1 MWIGVPRFSAN
12 LRELSRKDGGHIMTL
27 FVHAADIHL
36 DSPLKGLYQD
46 ESAPDAEE
54 IRSAARAAF
63 DKLVDLVLSEGA
75 PLLIIAGD
83 LYDGGWK
90 DFSTGLYFASR
101 MRKLAEEGVRVAVVR
116 GNHDAENRM
125 TKSLVMP
132 ENVKIFS
139 SRKPETWI
147 LEDLN
152 MALHGQSYPRRDVTE
167 NLALDYPEPVPGMLN
182 IGILHCLISGAEG
195 HLPYAPCTSDQL
207 AAKGYDYWALGH
219 VHELAVVRKT
229 PPIVYPGCIQGR
241 HIRETGEKGCALV
254 EREEDGLSVEFVPL
268 DVLRWMAVET
278 DAAGAE
284 SVDRVVSIFGDV
296 FEGRIADL
304 DGRLCCARVKITG
317 CCPVHGRLLADPDTV
332 VANIKAMAAEVS
344 GGRAWIEKVEIRTA
358 PEIDLAQL
366 AESDTPQGELLR
378 YMGEIESCENPFEL
392 LNADFSSLKAKLA
405 GTDVSVP
412 EDDAAQLLRDARDIL
427 LTMLADMESR
437 EERS

>member
-1 MWIGVPRFSAN
+1 M
-12 LRELSRKDGGHIMTL
+12 

-54 IRSAARAAF
+54 IRGAARAAF
-63 DKLVDLVLSEGA
+63 DNLVDLVLSEGA

-83 LYDGGWK
+83 LYDGDWK

-101 MRKLAEEGVRVAVVR
+101 MRRLAEEGVRVAVVR
-116 GNHDAENRM
+116 GNHDAENKM
-125 TKSLVMP
+125 TRTLVMP

-152 MALHGQSYPRRDVTE
+152 LALHGQSYPRRDVTE
-167 NLALDYPEPVPGMLN
+167 NLVPDYPEPVPGMLN
-182 IGILHCLISGAEG
+182 IGILHCLISGAAG
-195 HLPYAPCTSDQL
+195 HLSYAPCTADQL
-207 AAKGYDYWALGH
+207 LAKGYDYWALGH
-219 VHELAVVRKT
+219 VHQLSVIRER

-241 HIRETGEKGCALV
+241 HVRETGDKGCALV
-254 EREEDGLSVEFVPL
+254 EREDDGLSVEFVPL
-268 DVLRWMAVET
+268 DVLRWMEMDLDATGADSVE
-278 DAAGAE
+278 
-284 SVDRVVSIFGDV
+284 RVVSIFGDA
-296 FEGRIADL
+296 FEQRIANL
-304 DGRLCCARVKITG
+304 DGRVCCARVRIAG
-317 CCPVHGRLLADPDTV
+317 RCPVHGRLLSDPETV

-344 GGRAWIEKVEIRTA
+344 GGKAWIEKVEIGTA

-366 AESDTPQGELLR
+366 SRSDTPQGELLR
-378 YMGEIESCENPFEL
+378 YMGEIESCEKPFEL

-412 EDDAAQLLRDARDIL
+412 EDDAARLLKDARDIL
-427 LTMLADMESR
+427 LAMLADMECR
-437 EERS
+437 EERP